1 METTNIESTVTRED
15 DKLVQAKKTRQKR
28 LKKVVFSLLGIS
40 IFFVLTTVYFGY
52 ETYALKK
59 LAMQEELTHPDV
71 PVTPEQ
77 ILEAVSH
84 HMILPDVV
92 PSIAMVQDAVKLS
105 ASQEFFK
112 DVKNGDAVIVYPTM
126 IIVFRPSADIIVAV
140 GNVSGSQK

>member
-1 METTNIESTVTRED
+1 METTQPDLKQVEQD

-28 LKKVVFSLLGIS
+28 LKKVVFSLLGVS
-40 IFFVLTTVYFGY
+40 VFFFLTTVYFAY

-59 LAMQEELTHPDV
+59 LAVAEELAHPDI

-77 ILEAVSH
+77 ILEAVAR

-92 PSIAMVQDAVKLS
+92 PSIAAVQDAAKLS
-105 ASQEFFK
+105 SSQEFFK
-112 DVKNGDAVIVYPTM
+112 DVMNGDSVIVYPTM
-126 IIVFRPSADIIVAV
+126 IIVYRSTQDIIVAV